1 MPTYF
6 VALINFIC
14 FIELEKMSRSRR
26 KLPIIGNCL
35 ASSEKEEKIKANRKL
50 RRLVKT
56 KLSRSN
62 IELPQLKEISNK
74 WNWPKDGKS
83 YRSDLTNK
91 QLSK

>member
-1 MPTYF
+1 
-6 VALINFIC
+6 
-14 FIELEKMSRSRR
+14 MSRSRR

-50 RRLVKT
+50 RRLVREKV
-56 KLSRSN
+56 SDSQIN
-62 IELPQLKEISNK
+62 LPQLKEISNK